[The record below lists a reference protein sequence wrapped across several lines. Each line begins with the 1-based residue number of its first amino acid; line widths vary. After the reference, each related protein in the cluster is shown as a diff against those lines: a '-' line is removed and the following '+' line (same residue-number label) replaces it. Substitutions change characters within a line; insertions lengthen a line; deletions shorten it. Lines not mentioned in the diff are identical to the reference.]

1 MTSQISGARPLTPSQ
16 KRLSGRQKT
25 ITTRLAIT
33 CALAFASVFAN
44 AVEEGDLAPNFT
56 LPSIYDGKPTIDLA
70 SLRGKNSVCRFLGL
84 LVCTL
89 SAFDARLQ

>member
-1 MTSQISGARPLTPSQ
+1 MTSHISGARPLTPSQ

-44 AVEEGDLAPNFT
+44 ADEEGDIAPNFT
-56 LPSIYDGKPTIDLA
+56 LPSIYDAKSI
-70 SLRGKNSVCRFLGL
+70 VGL
-84 LVCTL
+84 P
-89 SAFDARLQ
+89 S